1 MIDDKKKEK
10 LTSNSKKNVVQ
21 IDDIEQL
28 KSEYAK
34 SLEVFSYLLIHTPGI
49 INEAIFRGLESKVND
64 LKEVYSETISNIKK
78 EAEIRKANAEKR
90 REEKAQKA
98 KEIKAKKV
106 EEAEI
111 RRANAEKRREEKVQK
126 AKEIK
131 TKKEEKAEAKRINRS
146 RAISDAKKNSQRTA
160 FDIEYAKTI
169 RQKEQKEWEDKYE
182 GRNEYVKSGVRIINN
197 TIGINA
203 LTMQAKGIAFLAGLA
218 SKGAALIGLRKL
230 SNRIAEKGGE
240 FALSKL
246 RCTTIAGRYSMKIA
260 EKGFET
266 TDKLK
271 AVQEARAEIK
281 EGKTQIRKDNAER
294 KRIERAKKIAQAQ
307 KIKVQKETEKEAKKE
322 AKRINRIGAIVDA
335 KENSQ
340 RTAFDIEYAKTIRQ
354 KEQREWEDKY
364 EGRNEYVKSGVR
376 IINNTIGINAL
387 TMQAKGIAFLAGL
400 ASKGA
405 ALIGLRKLSN
415 RIAEKGGEFALSK
428 LRCTTIAGRYSM
440 KIAEKGFKISDKLN
454 DIKETRA
461 EIKEG
466 KAQIRK
472 DKLEKRK
479 EKIEI
484 GKGKYK
490 AGDYAKAMGQ
500 VVLEGASKRIE
511 KLQSGANK
519 LAEDTGMVQSAR
531 KVSLIG
537 IRAKIGFKG
546 FIKNAAQGV
555 VDKLNDSL
563 LNDEMKKTKLELKT
577 QENSS
582 RFSNEIVPE
591 L

>member
-260 EKGFET
+260 EKGF
-266 TDKLK
+266 
-271 AVQEARAEIK
+271 
-281 EGKTQIRKDNAER
+281 
-294 KRIERAKKIAQAQ
+294 
-307 KIKVQKETEKEAKKE
+307 
-322 AKRINRIGAIVDA
+322 
-335 KENSQ
+335 
-340 RTAFDIEYAKTIRQ
+340 
-354 KEQREWEDKY
+354 
-364 EGRNEYVKSGVR
+364 
-376 IINNTIGINAL
+376 
-387 TMQAKGIAFLAGL
+387 
-400 ASKGA
+400 
-405 ALIGLRKLSN
+405 
-415 RIAEKGGEFALSK
+415 
-428 LRCTTIAGRYSM
+428 
-440 KIAEKGFKISDKLN
+440 KISDKLN